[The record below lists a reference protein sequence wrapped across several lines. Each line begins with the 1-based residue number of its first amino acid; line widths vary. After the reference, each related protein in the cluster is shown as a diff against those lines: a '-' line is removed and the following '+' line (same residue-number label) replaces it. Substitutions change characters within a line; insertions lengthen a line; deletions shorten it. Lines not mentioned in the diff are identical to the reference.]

1 MIHLHPF
8 HERQGVDEFWV
19 CEHCRSLNRSGTGRC
34 YHCKQKF
41 GSKPKAVPEPTR
53 SSAAPGPMSM
63 PSAQVSLGPLPPY
76 IARPAALGTPAPRDG
91 SIGGSGRSRRV
102 FRRPSLTYPIRK
114 RIAWALVTRQSVSV
128 SALGYVTAAMLSLV
142 LLDGLLLV
150 ANALSAGLD
159 ALQSGSPQ
167 SAWSNLD
174 PVQQGTLQVLAVAF
188 VAIGAVTLGCFSVFV
203 GLTTHNAPGLGA
215 QTPLLTPYP
224 AGVSWLQGMRTQAGL
239 AFGLLAP
246 ALLVWLGYA
255 IPGLILAVVV
265 LEIVQRRIGDPLGWL
280 ARPSRHL
287 SDLYLSLGIDGA
299 PSALVVTLWSI
310 CFVALNVLAIAVFA
324 LPLLGVLVSVAS
336 ALSHQPDLLT
346 WQASGYGPAQVGI
359 AVLVGSL
366 LVCAAGTIGL
376 LIPITLGLVGRQRT
390 RQTLARVGRAR
401 PWAIRPEASAVPAQ
415 QVSKLYDPY
424 DRPDDHAS
432 LYSPSTTSSP
442 AWSEGAS
449 EEPPASSSELGGG
462 VSDAL

>member
-1 MIHLHPF
+1 MIRLHPF

-19 CEHCRSLNRSGTGRC
+19 CQHCRSLNRSGTGRC
-34 YHCKQKF
+34 YHCKQKY
-41 GSKPKAVPEPTR
+41 GSKPKAPEPTR
-53 SSAAPGPMSM
+53 APAAIGPMPM
-63 PSAQVSLGPLPPY
+63 PTAQASLGPLPSY
-76 IARPAALGTPAPRDG
+76 FARPAVLGTPAHSDG
-91 SIGGSGRSRRV
+91 SIGSSHKSRLA
-102 FRRPSLTYPIRK
+102 FRRPQLADPIRK

-150 ANALSAGLD
+150 ANALSTALD

-167 SAWSNLD
+167 AAWNGLD
-174 PVQQGTLQVLAVAF
+174 PVEQGTLQVLAIAF
-188 VAIGAVTLGCFSVFV
+188 VAIGAVALGCFSVFV

-215 QTPLLTPYP
+215 QTPLLNPYR
-224 AGVSWLQGMRTQAGL
+224 AGVAWLHGMWTQAGL
-239 AFGLLAP
+239 ALGLLAP

-255 IPGLILAVVV
+255 IPGLILAIVV
-265 LEIVQRRIGDPLGWL
+265 LEVVQRRIGDPLGWL

-310 CFVALNVLAIAVFA
+310 CFVAVNVLAIAVFA

-336 ALSHQPDLLT
+336 ALGHQPDLVT
-346 WQASGYGPAQVGI
+346 WQASGYGPAQIGI
-359 AVLVGSL
+359 AALVGSM
-366 LVCAAGTIGL
+366 LVAAAGTIGL
-376 LIPITLGLVGRQRT
+376 LIPITLGIVARQRT
-390 RQTLARVGRAR
+390 RQTLVRVGRAR
-401 PWAIRPEASAVPAQ
+401 PWAVRPLASDAPVQ
-415 QVSKLYDPY
+415 TGSKLYDPY
-424 DRPDDHAS
+424 DQPDDHAS